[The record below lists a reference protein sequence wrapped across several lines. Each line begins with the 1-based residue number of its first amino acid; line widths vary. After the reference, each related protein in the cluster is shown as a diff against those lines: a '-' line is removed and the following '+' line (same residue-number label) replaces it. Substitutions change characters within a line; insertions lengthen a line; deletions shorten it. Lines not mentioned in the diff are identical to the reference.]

1 MYPGERKCEG
11 TISAPRALSIRERAW
26 VRLAERWSG
35 DWFRVADSRSDTVV
49 GLMVR
54 ERGVGVGVGE
64 DASTSSLE
72 YNAVYDRRVLS

>member
-35 DWFRVADSRSDTVV
+35 DWLRVAASRSDTVV
-49 GLMVR
+49 GLVVR
-54 ERGVGVGVGE
+54 ERVGVGVGG
-64 DASTSSLE
+64 DSSTSSLE
-72 YNAVYDRRVLS
+72 YNAVYDGRVLS